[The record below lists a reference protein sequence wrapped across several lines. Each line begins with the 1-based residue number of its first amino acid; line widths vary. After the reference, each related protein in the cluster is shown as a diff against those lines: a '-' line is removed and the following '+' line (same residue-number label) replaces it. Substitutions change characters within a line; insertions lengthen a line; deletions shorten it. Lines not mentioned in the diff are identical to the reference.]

1 MRGFFSVVLS
11 ILGGFS
17 DVLVLDI
24 LLKPGNPGLRY
35 ELYCVCFGTRAEH
48 TCSMKHS

>member
-35 ELYCVCFGTRAEH
+35 ELYCVCFGD
-48 TCSMKHS
+48 TCGTYLQYET